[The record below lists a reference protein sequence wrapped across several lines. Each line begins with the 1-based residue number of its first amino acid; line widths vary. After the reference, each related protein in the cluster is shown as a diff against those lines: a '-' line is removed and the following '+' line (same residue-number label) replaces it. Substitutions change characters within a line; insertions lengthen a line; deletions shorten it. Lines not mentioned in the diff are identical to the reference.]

1 MRNVMMLSLLIA
13 GGVGCGNSN
22 ASIDAAPTGDSSADA
37 PIVGPAIVVN
47 QGVWTP
53 NRDGN
58 GEVLPTDF
66 SQLPLQQWVT
76 VGGSRNKLRD
86 VEPLPPYPS
95 GYGPSGF
102 ANITGAWGGA
112 AWDHEHLRMLIS
124 GGGHGDASAAETEI
138 IAVDA
143 VRMETKLVVDRQ
155 PLNSALKLNG
165 TMLEPGEGFPGG
177 YNNPLST
184 GVPGS
189 NHTYEGIVW
198 LPPSEMQA
206 LGLAAPNRGG
216 MFYGG
221 GAKAVVNLD
230 DGKYTKLHWNRNYF
244 DISYLT
250 TVRWKHTIIM
260 PRSSFYAARFDL
272 LGTEMTDWQTSG
284 YDLTPTV
291 PSFGAN
297 LPTMSM
303 NREFVGGGRVFCD
316 LPERGEMVS
325 FAAASARIRYGA
337 AQDANAAT
345 WDAYVDA
352 ITLTGPGA
360 ADFTADNLK
369 DAGTNLL
376 SQGGAHYVHA
386 TGEIYVCPNP
396 KDAELYR
403 ITGVDTTTWTVTKL
417 AGTGL
422 LTTSGNGTYG
432 RFVVFQRNGS
442 TIGMRISSVDN
453 PIEVIRLK

>member
-1 MRNVMMLSLLIA
+1 MN
-13 GGVGCGNSN
+13 
-22 ASIDAAPTGDSSADA
+22 
-37 PIVGPAIVVN
+37 
-47 QGVWTP
+47 
-53 NRDGN
+53 
-58 GEVLPTDF
+58 
-66 SQLPLQQWVT
+66 
-76 VGGSRNKLRD
+76 
-86 VEPLPPYPS
+86 
-95 GYGPSGF
+95 
-102 ANITGAWGGA
+102 
-112 AWDHEHLRMLIS
+112 
-124 GGGHGDASAAETEI
+124 
-138 IAVDA
+138 
-143 VRMETKLVVDRQ
+143 
-155 PLNSALKLNG
+155 
-165 TMLEPGEGFPGG
+165 
-177 YNNPLST
+177 
-184 GVPGS
+184 
-189 NHTYEGIVW
+189 
-198 LPPSEMQA
+198 
-206 LGLAAPNRGG
+206 
-216 MFYGG
+216 
-221 GAKAVVNLD
+221 
-230 DGKYTKLHWNRNYF
+230 
-244 DISYLT
+244 
-250 TVRWKHTIIM
+250 
-260 PRSSFYAARFDL
+260 L
-272 LGTEMTDWQTSG
+272 LGQRHGTAVGRVTRRARAHQQH
-284 YDLTPTV
+284 
-291 PSFGAN
+291 
-297 LPTMSM
+297 
-303 NREFVGGGRVFCD
+303 REFVGGGRVFCD